1 MMNMASTWQRPRLVN
16 TNTYYSIYELRVTHT
31 NTIRRSNTV
40 GTIQKHDT
48 HKNTTI
54 SCSSSSTQ
62 RQQSSSTVASNANN
76 NIIVHNMNEF
86 RRGVGLC
93 VVNQQGLVFAARR
106 MDDSAQT
113 WQMPQ
118 GGIDPMEN
126 PLVAAKRELKEET
139 GMTRV
144 RVVGSID
151 GWLDYEYPTKVKSHV
166 GDGYL
171 RYRGQTQKWLLMEF
185 EGDDDEIDL
194 TCHGSPEFSE
204 WRWMPLHEL
213 PEKVVDFKRDVYRRV
228 LHHFEPRIE
237 CLVQARKNTPPR
249 PFC

>member
-1 MMNMASTWQRPRLVN
+1 MNTATQRPR
-16 TNTYYSIYELRVTHT
+16 IYFYEHVQRGVQPGCVL
-31 NTIRRSNTV
+31 NSKEKAKTV
-40 GTIQKHDT
+40 GTTVQK
-48 HKNTTI
+48 NYTI
-54 SCSSSSTQ
+54 SCSSSSTRTQ
-62 RQQSSSTVASNANN
+62 RQSSTVQN
-76 NIIVHNMNEF
+76 NIIVHMNEF

-93 VVNQQGLVFAARR
+93 VVNQHGLVFAARR

-151 GWLDYEYPTKVKSHV
+151 GWLDYEYPTKVKSHL

-204 WRWMPLHEL
+204 WRWMPLNEL

-228 LHHFEPRIE
+228 LYHFEPRIE
-237 CLVQARKNTPPR
+237 CLVQARKNA

>member
-1 MMNMASTWQRPRLVN
+1 MV
-16 TNTYYSIYELRVTHT
+16 V
-31 NTIRRSNTV
+31 V
-40 GTIQKHDT
+40 IQNKIT
-48 HKNTTI
+48 
-54 SCSSSSTQ
+54 SVAASSSSIHTTTTTT
-62 RQQSSSTVASNANN
+62 SSSN
-76 NIIVHNMNEF
+76 NIRSIHEF

-93 VVNQQGLVFAARR
+93 VVNQKGLVFAARR
-106 MDDSAQT
+106 LDDSAQT

-118 GGIDPMEN
+118 GGIDPLEN
-126 PLVAAKRELKEET
+126 PLVAGKRELHEET

-151 GWLDYEYPTKVKSHV
+151 GWLDYEYPTKVKSQ
-166 GDGYL
+166 DGYL
-171 RYRGQTQKWLLMEF
+171 KYRGQTQKWLLLEF

-228 LHHFEPRIE
+228 LYHFEPRIE
-237 CLVQARKNTPPR
+237 RLVKGRTNVYSI
-249 PFC
+249 